1 MNMEQMS
8 RSLRSFLFT
17 SFVLKACSESLDQ
30 TMPQFIRQ
38 LASPVPP
45 NASDAADIGV
55 ELRTYLTHAVRMVG
69 LIGGLHPI
77 TGEPA
82 KPDPYPL
89 SVTEDGGK
97 RIHDSVRLWS
107 AILSLWISA

>member
-1 MNMEQMS
+1 MPKNMTTSSVVAHIRTTTHDEITRIRELWS
-8 RSLRSFLFT
+8 DLR
-17 SFVLKACSESLDQ
+17 Q
-30 TMPQFIRQ
+30 PR
-38 LASPVPP
+38 VP
-45 NASDAADIGV
+45 AGTDIGV

-107 AILSLWISA
+107 AILSLWISAE